1 MTWTA
6 AGYAGLAGIGVA
18 IGACFVTTVLVPVV
32 LSSYAVTAV
41 FSVGFAFIKDIVKNR
56 G

>member
-18 IGACFVTTVLVPVV
+18 IGASFLAPVFIPA
-32 LSSYAVTAV
+32 LLASYGIYSIT
-41 FSVGFAFIKDIVKNR
+41 SVGIGFM
-56 G
+56 